1 MIYFSLL
8 LQLGRLPIELSALRE
23 CKEEVEMLLPLT
35 SPIPN
40 VRNWSVDGV
49 ISHAKFEDTKPLVCY
64 AYLFLDHFIVLLGCS
79 CTILYC

>member
-1 MIYFSLL
+1 
-8 LQLGRLPIELSALRE
+8 
-23 CKEEVEMLLPLT
+23 MLLPLT